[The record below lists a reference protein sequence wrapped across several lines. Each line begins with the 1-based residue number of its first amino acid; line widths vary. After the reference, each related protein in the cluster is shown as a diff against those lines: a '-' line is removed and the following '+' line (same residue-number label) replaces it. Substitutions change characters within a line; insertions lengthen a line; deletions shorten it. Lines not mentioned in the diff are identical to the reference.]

1 MYVELKS
8 GYNDDGPAWIG
19 RVFFSKTGQT
29 VYFRGKTFQRIHGGG
44 IGANYL
50 DVETREEYWI
60 SGVKKNHEDRHWAGG
75 GPVEIDLDV
84 RDEYLK
90 FTGASD

>member
-1 MYVELKS
+1 LK
-8 GYNDDGPAWIG
+8 P
-19 RVFFSKTGQT
+19 
-29 VYFRGKTFQRIHGGG
+29 
-44 IGANYL
+44 
-50 DVETREEYWI
+50 VETREEYWI